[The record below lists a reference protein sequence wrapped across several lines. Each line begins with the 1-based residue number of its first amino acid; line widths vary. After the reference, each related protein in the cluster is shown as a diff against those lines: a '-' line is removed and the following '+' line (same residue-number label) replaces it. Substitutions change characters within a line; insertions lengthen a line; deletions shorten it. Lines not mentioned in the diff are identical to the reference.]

1 MRQRVEAR
9 NELEMFAYNLKDQIN
24 SKDKLGSKI
33 SKEDKKKI
41 ERAITKTLDWI
52 NSNESAGSKYKLY
65 IKKLKQVFIQQN
77 INSITWMFFS

>member
-1 MRQRVEAR
+1 
-9 NELEMFAYNLKDQIN
+9 MFAYNLKDQIN

-52 NSNESAGSKYKLY
+52 NSNESAGINISYT
-65 IKKLKQVFIQQN
+65 LK
-77 INSITWMFFS
+77 S